1 MAVHRHEHRVIF
13 GDTDAMG
20 IVYYANYL
28 RYFELARSEWFRD
41 FYLKPTKMVEDE
53 NYLVVL
59 KAHANY
65 FFPAHY
71 DDQLIIESWIPS
83 QMIKPITLRFEFE
96 IKRKTD
102 DKLLVN
108 GYTSHAFTDKN
119 RRLKR
124 MPKKFSEAL
133 KDLSED
139 KRIEDNDNH

>member
-1 MAVHRHEHRVIF
+1 MAVHKHEHRVIF

-28 RYFELARSEWFRD
+28 RYFEVARSEWFRN

-53 NYLVVL
+53 NFLIVL

-65 FFPAHY
+65 IQPAQY
-71 DDQLIIESWIPS
+71 DDVLIIESWIPTE
-83 QMIKPITLRFEFE
+83 MIMPITLRFEFE
-96 IKRKTD
+96 IRCKRD
-102 DKLLVN
+102 GELLVN

-124 MPKKFSEAL
+124 MPKDFLEAL
-133 KDLSED
+133 KELSED
-139 KRIEDNDNH
+139 RRILDNDNH